1 MKMIQKKIKS
11 LIYAG
16 LGLILCVLLCGGIG
30 MTAQAESDG
39 YFTYK
44 ENESGIT
51 ITGYVG
57 DETELVI
64 PEKIDGKKVT
74 GIEQGAFNEYR
85 SLKSI
90 TIPEGVTCIESY
102 TFENCTGLTSITI
115 PKGVTSIELSAFAGC
130 SGLTSIMISE
140 SVTSISPYAFY
151 GCNSLTSIII
161 DKGNKYYD
169 SRDNCNAIIETKSN
183 TLVKGCK
190 KTVIPKNVTSIG
202 GRAFYECSGL
212 TSITIPDSVTSI
224 EGYAF
229 WGCSGLTSI
238 TIPDSVTSIG
248 YEAFGECKGLKSI
261 TIPDSVTSI
270 GDKVFIFC
278 DKLVISCHK
287 DSEIYKYAKMYKLPV
302 ITIPATE
309 KPAAPAKKG
318 TTLTV
323 SSKKLKV
330 KVTSS
335 SKKNPTVTVTK
346 ITDKNAKK
354 LTIPATVKVKGV
366 TYKVTAITDKAF
378 KGNKNLTTV
387 TIGSNVT
394 KIGKEA
400 FSGCKNLKKITVT
413 AGKLKTIS
421 KNAFKGINKKATITV
436 KGTKKAKT
444 ALKKQLKKKSTGYV
458 KTWKIK

>member
-16 LGLILCVLLCGGIG
+16 LGLVLCVLLCGGIG

-51 ITGYVG
+51 ITGYAG

-64 PEKIDGKKVT
+64 PGKINDKKVT
-74 GIEQGAFNEYR
+74 DIGAHAFQ
-85 SLKSI
+85 
-90 TIPEGVTCIESY
+90 
-102 TFENCTGLTSITI
+102 NCSSLTSITI
-115 PKGVTSIELSAFAGC
+115 PAGVKSIEMC
-130 SGLTSIMISE
+130 
-140 SVTSISPYAFY
+140 AFY
-151 GCNSLTSIII
+151 GCSSLTSITIPAGVKSIEDFVFYGCDSLTSIIV

-183 TLVKGCK
+183 KLIYGCK
-190 KTVIPKNVTSIG
+190 KTVIPKSVTSIG
-202 GRAFYECSGL
+202 ARAFYECRGLTSIIIPEGVTNIGYSAFWGCSGLTSITIPKSVTSIDMDAFFECSGL

-224 EGYAF
+224 G
-229 WGCSGLTSI
+229 
-238 TIPDSVTSIG
+238 DH
-248 YEAFGECKGLKSI
+248 AFGL
-261 TIPDSVTSI
+261 
-270 GDKVFIFC
+270 C

-287 DSEIYKYAKMYKLPV
+287 DSEIYKYAKGNYLPV

-309 KPAAPAKKG
+309 KPAKKG

-323 SSKKLKV
+323 SSKKIKV

-346 ITDKNAKK
+346 ITDKNVKK
-354 LTIPATVKVKGV
+354 LTIPAAVKVKGV
-366 TYKVTAITDKAF
+366 TYKVTAISDKAF
-378 KGNKNLTTV
+378 KGNKKLTTV

-444 ALKKQLKKKSTGYV
+444 ALKKQLKKKSIGYV
-458 KTWKIK
+458 KKWKIK